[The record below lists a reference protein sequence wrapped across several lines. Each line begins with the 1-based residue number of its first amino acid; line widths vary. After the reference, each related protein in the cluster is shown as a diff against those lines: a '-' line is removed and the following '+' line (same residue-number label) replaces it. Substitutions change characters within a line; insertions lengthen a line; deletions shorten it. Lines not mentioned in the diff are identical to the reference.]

1 MGSIEKRVEA
11 LERRL
16 GGPEPV
22 RIVVVYE
29 DAPRE
34 PLQVI
39 TLGGDKAHPASPGAR
54 KGGGRWGA

>member
-16 GGPEPV
+16 GGAQPV

-34 PLQVI
+34 PLYSF
-39 TLGGDKAHPASPGAR
+39 TLKPSEDMPAGDRGDGWRA
-54 KGGGRWGA
+54 

>member
-1 MGSIEKRVEA
+1 MASVEKRIEA

-16 GGPEPV
+16 GGAEPV

-34 PLQVI
+34 PLYSF
-39 TLGGDKAHPASPGAR
+39 TLKPSEDTLAGDREDG
-54 KGGGRWGA
+54 WGA

>member
-1 MGSIEKRVEA
+1 VGSIDKRVEA

-16 GGPEPV
+16 VGPGAV

-34 PLQVI
+34 PLYSV
-39 TLGGDKAHPASPGAR
+39 TLKPPEDAPIPER
-54 KGGGRWGA
+54 ERGGGRWGA